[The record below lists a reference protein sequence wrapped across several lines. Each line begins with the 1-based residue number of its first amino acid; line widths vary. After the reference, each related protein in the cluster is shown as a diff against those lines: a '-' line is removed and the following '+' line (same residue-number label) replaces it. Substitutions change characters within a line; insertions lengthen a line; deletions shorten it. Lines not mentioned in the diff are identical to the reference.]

1 MRITIDLPPEQ
12 AVRVRTL
19 LGGED
24 GARRLLLRVLGSVLD
39 AAVPLTPSAS
49 LTDTRPEIPAAMSLA
64 GDPIRLHSHDLPA
77 DTFEYEQADNTDS
90 EDTGTQ
96 DGLGARG
103 QGAPEGSPGTG
114 DAG

>member
-19 LGGED
+19 LGGEE

-39 AAVPLTPSAS
+39 AAVPLAPSAA

-77 DTFEYEQADNTDS
+77 DTFEYEQADSSDS
-90 EDTGTQ
+90 EDTRSQ
-96 DGLGARG
+96 DGLRPGGEGALEG
-103 QGAPEGSPGTG
+103 TPGAG
-114 DAG
+114 